1 LRQTR
6 SCDATKD
13 YSRSPEQKAPRERGF
28 LLYLLIPDPGPV
40 GVNVEPL
47 GDELG
52 PTVLPEGFIV
62 ELDPLAEPGVVPVVL
77 PLPLMVLPLPLP
89 VVPEAALP
97 PAVPPL
103 APPAPPACANAKVE
117 EKAIPVANAIVVSF
131 IVLLPGFS
139 C

>member
-1 LRQTR
+1 
-6 SCDATKD
+6 
-13 YSRSPEQKAPRERGF
+13 
-28 LLYLLIPDPGPV
+28 LLIPDPGPV

-62 ELDPLAEPGVVPVVL
+62 ELDPLADPGVVPVVL
-77 PLPLMVLPLPLP
+77 PLPLIVLPLPLP
-89 VVPEAALP
+89 VVPEAALPPP

-117 EKAIPVANAIVVSF
+117 ARAIPVANAIVVSF
-131 IVLLPGFS
+131 IVLLLGLLARDKTIRI
-139 C
+139 